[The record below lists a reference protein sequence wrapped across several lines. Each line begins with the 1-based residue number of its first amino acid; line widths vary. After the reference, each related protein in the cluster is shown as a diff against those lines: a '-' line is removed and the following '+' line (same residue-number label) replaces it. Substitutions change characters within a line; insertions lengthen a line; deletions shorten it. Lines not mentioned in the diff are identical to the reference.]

1 MKKTILIG
9 ALLFSSISGFAS
21 DMDKCTTAVRLMGIS
36 LDKIKEAYNNKDF
49 KGACSYVQL
58 GNSFAEDAMA
68 NCPAKLQ
75 VDLQEAYIHGKR
87 TEAKVCN
94 IK

>member
-21 DMDKCTTAVRLMGIS
+21 DMDKCNTAVRLMGIS

-49 KGACSYVQL
+49 KRACIYVQT
-58 GNSFAEDAMA
+58 GNSFVEDVMA
-68 NCPAKLQ
+68 NCPAEVQ
-75 VDLQEAYIHGKR
+75 ADLQEAFIQGKR
-87 TEAKVCN
+87 TEVKVCT

>member
-9 ALLFSSISGFAS
+9 ALLLGNLAQAN
-21 DMDKCTTAVRLMGIS
+21 MDKCNTAVRLMEIS
-36 LDKIKEAYNNKDF
+36 LDKSKEAYNNKDF

-58 GNSFAEDAMA
+58 TTSFVEDAMA
-68 NCPAKLQ
+68 KCPAKLQ
-75 VDLQEAYIHGKR
+75 VDLQEAYIQVKR
-87 TEAKVCN
+87 TEATVCN